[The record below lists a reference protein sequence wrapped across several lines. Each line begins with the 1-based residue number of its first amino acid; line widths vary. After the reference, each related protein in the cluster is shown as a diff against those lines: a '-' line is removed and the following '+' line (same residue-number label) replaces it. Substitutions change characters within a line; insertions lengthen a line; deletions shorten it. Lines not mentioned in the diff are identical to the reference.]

1 MIMTEAFMSYNT
13 KFFMNFHFACN
24 QGSLT
29 VPVLR
34 KNAINCMIVNI
45 LSMSL
50 SLTAHEKGS

>member
-1 MIMTEAFMSYNT
+1 MTEAFMSYNT

-34 KNAINCMIVNI
+34 TNAIVNCMIVNI
-45 LSMSL
+45 MSMSL